1 MSLISGKFFDFCIGS
16 IQVRQQLSHPSRQR
30 GYLFLE
36 VGVIGGAGL
45 CLELSFQTDDF
56 ILSIAQ
62 SFNQRSIVCLGQS
75 ILRTWT
81 FFESIPATQEILDL
95 TMNSRFN

>member
-16 IQVRQQLSHPSRQR
+16 IQVRQQLIHPSRQR

-75 ILRTWT
+75 ILRT
-81 FFESIPATQEILDL
+81 
-95 TMNSRFN
+95 